1 MQNTYKNFING
12 EWIGGTQEKPNIN
25 PSKITETVGISFLAD
40 NSLVEKAVDGA
51 CESQR
56 KWAETGIETR
66 CDILMK
72 IGNEIIAR
80 KDELGEVLA
89 KEEGKTLKEGI
100 GEVDR
105 AGRFFQYYSAEAI
118 RNMGEFTD
126 SVRLGVEVEVIR
138 EPVGIVLII
147 TPWNFPSALPAWKIA
162 PALAFGNAVI
172 FKPATL
178 TPASACLL
186 VDIIHRAG
194 VPTGVVQMLLGSGS
208 TIGMQL
214 LQNEKIDAV
223 SFTGSLDIGRVVA
236 QESAKHL
243 RPFQL
248 EMGSKNSLLV
258 LDDGNLE
265 TAISCAVNGAFFST
279 GQKCTATSRIIVTE
293 KIYDS
298 FKQKFIEE
306 TAKLKVGHALDPDSQ
321 IGPCVSEQQLE
332 ENRKYLKI
340 AQDEGA
346 KLVFQGKL
354 ETIESEGYYF
364 SPVIFDETHSKMRI
378 NCEEVFGPITCLIK
392 VKDYEEALLTCND
405 TNFGLT
411 TSIITSSL
419 KHATHFK
426 RNAQSGCVMVNLPT
440 TGADYHVPFGGA
452 KLSSYG
458 PREQGQYARE
468 FYTKIKTAYLKA

>member
-1 MQNTYKNFING
+1 MQNIYKNFVNG

-25 PSKITETVGISFLAD
+25 PSKITETIGISLLAD
-40 NSLVEKAVDGA
+40 SSLVEKAVEGA
-51 CESQR
+51 CEAQP
-56 KWAETGIETR
+56 KWEATNIEAR
-66 CDILMK
+66 CDILLK
-72 IGNEIIAR
+72 VGNEIISR
-80 KDELGEVLA
+80 KEELGEILA

-105 AGRFFQYYSAEAI
+105 AGRFFQYYSAEAL
-118 RNMGEFTD
+118 RNIGDFAD
-126 SVRLGVEVEVIR
+126 SVRNGVEIEVIR
-138 EPVGIVLII
+138 SAVGVALLIS
-147 TPWNFPSALPAWKIA
+147 PWNFPSAIPAWKIA
-162 PALAFGNAVI
+162 PALAFGNSFI
-172 FKPATL
+172 LKPAGL
-178 TPASACLL
+178 TPASAHILM
-186 VDIIHRAG
+186 DIIHRAG
-194 VPTGVVQMLLGSGS
+194 VPAGAAQMLLGAGS
-208 TIGMQL
+208 TVGNQL

-223 SFTGSLDIGRVVA
+223 SFTGSLDTGRIIA
-236 QESAKHL
+236 KESAAHL

-248 EMGSKNSLLV
+248 EMGSKNALVV

-265 TAISCAVNGAFFST
+265 NAVACAISGAFFST

-298 FKQKFIEE
+298 FKKKFIEE
-306 TAKLKVGHALDPDSQ
+306 AAKIKVGDALAPDSQ
-321 IGPCVSEQQLE
+321 MGPCVSEQQLE
-332 ENRKYLKI
+332 KNNEYLKI

-354 ETIESEGYYF
+354 ENLESKGYYF
-364 SPVIFDETHSKMRI
+364 SPVIFDETHSEMRI
-378 NCEEVFGPITCLIK
+378 NREEVFGPITCLIK
-392 VKDYEEALLTCND
+392 VKNYEEALQACNH
-405 TNFGLT
+405 THFGLT

-419 KHATHFK
+419 KYATHFK
-426 RNAQSGCVMVNLPT
+426 RNAQAGCVMVNLPT

>member
-1 MQNTYKNFING
+1 MR
-12 EWIGGTQEKPNIN
+12 
-25 PSKITETVGISFLAD
+25 L
-40 NSLVEKAVDGA
+40 
-51 CESQR
+51 
-56 KWAETGIETR
+56 
-66 CDILMK
+66 
-72 IGNEIIAR
+72 IAR

-354 ETIESEGYYF
+354 ENIESEGYYF